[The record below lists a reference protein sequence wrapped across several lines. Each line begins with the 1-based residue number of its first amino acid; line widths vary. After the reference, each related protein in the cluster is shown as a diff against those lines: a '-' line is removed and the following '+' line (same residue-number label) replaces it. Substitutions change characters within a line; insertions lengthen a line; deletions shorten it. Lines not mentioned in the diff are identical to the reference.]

1 MHARN
6 AARYATLVLAAGI
19 WFLSKFLRYA
29 FPPLFETMQA
39 SYGVSNAE
47 VGTIYTGLM
56 VVYAS
61 LQFPSGMLSDRFGS
75 VRVVAGGALLASLGS
90 FVLVFDSPAA
100 VLAAAAVLIGA
111 GTGAHKTVTVGILSR
126 VYPARTGRV
135 LGTYDTF
142 GAYGGVGASAVVT
155 LFLVA
160 PPALDGLFSL
170 LPGAT
175 WRGVFLLSGVVGV
188 ALAAA
193 FARYVPRQLP
203 ASSEAASDS
212 EEAPPASA
220 YLRQFANPAFSA
232 FILVTVLFSFSYNGA
247 VAFLPLYLSEV
258 AGLETTTANLLYS
271 ALFAVSVVQVLTGD
285 VSDRTGR
292 LPIVVVTV
300 AMAATAL
307 LGVIVFANAGA
318 VVLGVAV
325 VTFALG
331 SHGFRPVRGVYLVEL
346 LPDRIAAGGFG
357 IVRTLLMGAGAASP
371 TVVGFVADG
380 FGFRIAFALLSAS
393 LLGAAA
399 IATGL
404 LLVGGDG
411 RTVTGP
417 S

>member
-1 MHARN
+1 MHARD
-6 AARYATLVLAAGI
+6 AATYATLVLAAGI

-39 SYGVSNAE
+39 SYGISNAE

-75 VRVVAGGALLASLGS
+75 VRVVVVGALVASLGS

-100 VLAAAAVLIGA
+100 VLAAAAVLVGA
-111 GTGAHKTVTVGILSR
+111 GTGAHKTVAVGILSR
-126 VYPARTGRV
+126 VYPNRTGRV
-135 LGTYDTF
+135 LGVFDTF

-188 ALAAA
+188 ALAGA

-203 ASSEAASDS
+203 ASPEGDADA
-212 EEAPPASA
+212 EETPSASA
-220 YLRQFANPAFSA
+220 YLRQFSNPAFTA
-232 FILVTVLFSFSYNGA
+232 FVLVTVLFSFTYNGA

-292 LPIVVVTV
+292 LPIVVVTLSL
-300 AMAATAL
+300 AATAL
-307 LGVIVFANAGA
+307 LGTIVLADAGVVVLGA
-318 VVLGVAV
+318 VVVA
-325 VTFALG
+325 FAVG

-357 IVRTLLMGAGAASP
+357 IVRTLLMAAGAASP
-371 TVVGFVADG
+371 AVVGFVADG
-380 FGFRIAFALLSAS
+380 FGFRAAFALLSSS
-393 LLGAAA
+393 LVGAAA
-399 IATGL
+399 VAAGL
-404 LLVGGDG
+404 LLVSGGTDE
-411 RTVTGP
+411 R
-417 S
+417 